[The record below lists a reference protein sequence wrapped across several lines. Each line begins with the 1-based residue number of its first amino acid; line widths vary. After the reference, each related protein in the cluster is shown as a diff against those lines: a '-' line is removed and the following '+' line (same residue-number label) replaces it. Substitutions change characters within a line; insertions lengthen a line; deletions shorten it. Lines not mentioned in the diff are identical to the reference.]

1 MDLQPGQIALIFTP
15 VTDGDEWTGEIHTGL
30 AFGEENLPEAM
41 AAAMDHAIT
50 MAATTMFLEDNPE
63 FEDDFDDI
71 KAALLESMF
80 PEQYASALA
89 EVDQEER
96 EANKDYGENV
106 VNLKWWTKTQGNA

>member
-1 MDLQPGQIALIFTP
+1 MNLQPGQIALIFTP

-30 AFGEENLPEAM
+30 AFGEENFPEAM
-41 AAAMDHAIT
+41 AAAMDQAIT

-63 FEDDFDDI
+63 FEEDFADI
-71 KAALLESMF
+71 AVALLENMF
-80 PEQYASALA
+80 PEQYASVMA

-106 VNLKWWTKTQGNA
+106 INLKWWTKTQGNA